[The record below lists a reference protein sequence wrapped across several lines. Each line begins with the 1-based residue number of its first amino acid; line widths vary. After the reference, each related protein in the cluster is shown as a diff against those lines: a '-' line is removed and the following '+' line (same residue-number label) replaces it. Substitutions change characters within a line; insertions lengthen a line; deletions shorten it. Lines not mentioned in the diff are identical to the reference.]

1 MPLVC
6 FVTLQENVQR
16 ELMEKKQAEREH
28 QKAEKEK
35 LKQDSSKKNSSTGKI
50 PEPQEDIVDSLLKEI
65 RAGTTLRSRGAG
77 TVKRRKCT
85 LKKEDMEK
93 LELMAKQDKK
103 PENGEMIV
111 EDVEQKMN
119 GHT

>member
-1 MPLVC
+1 
-6 FVTLQENVQR
+6 
-16 ELMEKKQAEREH
+16 MEKKQAERER

-35 LKQDSSKKNSSTGKI
+35 LKQDSSKKKSSASKI
-50 PEPQEDIVDSLLKEI
+50 PEPQEDIVDALLREI
-65 RAGTTLRSRGAG
+65 RAGTTLRPRGAG
-77 TVKRRKCT
+77 TVRRRKCT
-85 LKKEDMEK
+85 LKKEDMDK